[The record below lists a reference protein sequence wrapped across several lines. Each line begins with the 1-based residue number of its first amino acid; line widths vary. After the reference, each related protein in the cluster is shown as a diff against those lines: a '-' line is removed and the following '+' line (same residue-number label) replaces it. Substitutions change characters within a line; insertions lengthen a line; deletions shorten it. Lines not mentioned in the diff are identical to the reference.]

1 MDWIAG
7 RKSWP
12 QFFRYFRRCS
22 RRTGSATHAK
32 LLTDPDLAANLG
44 PPQRKKHPDAEGF
57 TAEMHAIR
65 DLADIML
72 AQVVKDPRAA
82 ALPRPLT
89 GYELLALQKRQ
100 TAMNRLVSQFSPQ
113 HVALTPQLNA

>member
-1 MDWIAG
+1 
-7 RKSWP
+7 
-12 QFFRYFRRCS
+12 
-22 RRTGSATHAK
+22 
-32 LLTDPDLAANLG
+32 
-44 PPQRKKHPDAEGF
+44 
-57 TAEMHAIR
+57 MHAIR

-89 GYELLALQKRQ
+89 GYDVLSLQKRQ